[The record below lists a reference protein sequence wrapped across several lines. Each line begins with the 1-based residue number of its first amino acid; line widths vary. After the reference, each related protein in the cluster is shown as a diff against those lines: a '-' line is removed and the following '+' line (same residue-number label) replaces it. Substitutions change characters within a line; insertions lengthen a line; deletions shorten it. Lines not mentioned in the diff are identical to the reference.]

1 METNFK
7 QKIEKYSNEFAGKS
21 LFNFVNGCRVTYTNL
36 GDYSKSTKWGKIDLV
51 ASGHQIFDENKNSLL
66 RGPATIYTSTSD
78 TSLDKSK
85 VFNSKLDVS
94 PKQILTSYLD
104 IDETIDAEVK
114 KEVMQKLTDID
125 NKKCL
130 VIPIMPKSACKITCV
145 VDGTKK
151 SRELATLYYLK
162 WMTNKSTYK
171 LECQAAFTIKT
182 NNGDKIVKFPMSE
195 YGKTF
200 ITDKIDYWNG
210 INKST
215 RTLID
220 MTDLGLLKPIE
231 ITNGNQS
238 IVVDGTF
245 IYWLHNGIV
254 NVVGEWDNQKA
265 DIIINPDVV
274 KAIGKSDIYKFFS
287 DNITLICGHRNLIAP
302 YGLYNTHKHEI
313 KK

>member
-7 QKIEKYSNEFAGKS
+7 QKIEKYSNEFAGKA
-21 LFNFVNGCRVTYTNL
+21 LFNFVNGCKVTYTKL
-36 GDYSKSTKWGKIDLV
+36 GTYSQSTKGGKTDIV
-51 ASGHQIFDENKNSLL
+51 ASGHQIFDVNDKSLIQ
-66 RGPATIYTSTSD
+66 GPVTVYTKTAD

-85 VFNSKLDVS
+85 VFSSKLEAT
-94 PKQILTSYLD
+94 PKQILASYLD
-104 IDETIDAEVK
+104 INEEIDTEVK
-114 KEVMQKLTDID
+114 KEVLQKLLDID

-130 VIPIMPKSACKITCV
+130 VIPIIPKSECKINCV
-145 VDGTKK
+145 IDGNKK
-151 SRELATLYYLK
+151 SRELATLKYLK
-162 WMTNKSTYK
+162 WTTNKSTYR
-171 LECQAAFTIKT
+171 LECQASFSIKT
-182 NNGDKIVKFPMSE
+182 NNGDKIVKFPMTE

-210 INKST
+210 INNST

-231 ITNGNQS
+231 ITNGTQS

-265 DIIINPDVV
+265 DAIINPDVV

-287 DNITLICGHRNLIAP
+287 NNITLICGHRNLIVP